1 MGAVRVWGK
10 PLTYEP
16 RDTPS
21 LHWVCS
27 DLWQSLRR
35 RPEGNGGSLE
45 IRRALEVKT

>member
-21 LHWVCS
+21 LHWLGFAATC
-27 DLWQSLRR
+27 
-35 RPEGNGGSLE
+35 GKLE
-45 IRRALEVKT
+45 ASTGRQWGKP